1 MTEYILMKNLTN
13 KFTDLDFKT
22 IKTLIKKEYKKLD
35 IEDEDTHI
43 HICSIWEK
51 SWSGDNRRAGIKVHI
66 HYNNT
71 DDYNKIVNMLNSD
84 IIQNYLNE
92 NFEFYNGD
100 YNDNLDPVHQLGKNK
115 ENDSEKTK
123 SWLI

>member
-35 IEDEDTHI
+35 IEDEDTYI

-51 SWSGDNRRAGIKVHI
+51 SWSDNNRRAGVKVNI

-100 YNDNLDPVHQLGKNK
+100 Y
-115 ENDSEKTK
+115 
-123 SWLI
+123 